1 MNIALTGSSGII
13 GSKIL
18 SDLKH
23 MGHDVLCISSSISSH
38 NDNVYLYEEL
48 NNQSVHFKAD
58 YIFHLAS
65 INSNLTESEVSLE
78 LLLMK
83 KVIKSMKYINCKKI
97 IFFSTCKVYGDN
109 SFSFRQFDEN
119 SELVPKCFYGKA
131 KVQCEETLIKQSSEH
146 NFNYLIFRLPPVLLD
161 NQKSALGKLLQAVQ
175 KGMPIPSFRIGD
187 KNERSFLSYELL
199 AHIIK
204 LVISDIRNV
213 NNNTL
218 NLSDS
223 RIISTHDL
231 LRRFGKSVNKK
242 PKIIYLPEFFF
253 KAMMRVN
260 RLQSILS
267 RLYGNFHL
275 SNAKLK
281 KEFEVPDKF

>member
-18 SDLKH
+18 CDLKH
-23 MGHDVLCISSSISSH
+23 MGHNVLCISSSISSH
-38 NDNVYLYEEL
+38 KNNVYLYDEL
-48 NNQSVHFKAD
+48 NLKSVNFKAD

-65 INSNLTESEVSLE
+65 INSNLSESEMLLE

-119 SELVPKCFYGKA
+119 SKLAPKCFYGKA
-131 KVQCEETLIKQSSEH
+131 KVQCEETLIKKSLKQ
-146 NFNYLIFRLPPVLLD
+146 NFNYLIFRLPPVLMED
-161 NQKSALGKLLQAVQ
+161 QKSALGKLLQAVK
-175 KGMPIPSFRIGD
+175 KGIPIPSFRIGE
-187 KNERSFLSYELL
+187 KNERTFLSYKLL
-199 AHIIK
+199 LHIIK
-204 LVISDIRNV
+204 IVTSDMSKV
-213 NNNTL
+213 NNNIL

-223 RIISTHDL
+223 RIISIHDL
-231 LRRFGKSVNKK
+231 LRGFGKRINKK
-242 PKIIYLPEFFF
+242 PKIFYLPDFLF

-260 RLQSILS
+260 RLQYILC
-267 RLYGNFHL
+267 RFYGNFHL
-275 SNAKLK
+275 SNAKLR